1 MSLKTRIKRIEAGV
15 RPTID
20 GKSAGLARERAWLK
34 FVEALEPFVEPIVG
48 PRGDT
53 APVQYWLA
61 MPEDIKAI
69 VREIMRG
76 YVRRLQT
83 TASN

>member
-15 RPTID
+15 RPTIGAEQTPLIQD
-20 GKSAGLARERAWLK
+20 RAWLK
-34 FVEALEPFVEPIVG
+34 LVEALEPFVEPIVG

-76 YVRRLQT
+76 YVRRLKT